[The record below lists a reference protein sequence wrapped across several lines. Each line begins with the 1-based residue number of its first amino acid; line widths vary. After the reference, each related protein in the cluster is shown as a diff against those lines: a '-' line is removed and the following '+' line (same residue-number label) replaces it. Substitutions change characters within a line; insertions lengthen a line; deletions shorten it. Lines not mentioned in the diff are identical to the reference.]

1 MRETSVYPAHFQ
13 PGALFELG
21 RHVADRPRAPR
32 AVTLSRP
39 LRWFCAVLAALAIVA
54 SIAAA
59 LFEWNLMRG
68 PIEREVSRATGRS
81 FAIKGDLHVQLSLRP
96 RIVAND
102 VAIGNAA
109 WSGEPVMARATAVAF
124 RIDLMDLLVGKLSIP
139 EITLSQPHLLLEVNR
154 SGDANWQFA
163 TAGRARPVALPS
175 IDLLSIDEGTAIY
188 RDARDRTDI
197 AFEIK
202 TVAGDGA
209 ARFGLAL
216 QGKGRFKGQPA
227 MLHARGG
234 TLLHLRNSAEPY
246 PIQVSGEVGATRFA
260 IDGVLLEPLHL
271 KGEQL
276 NFSIEGRDLAAL
288 FPIIGVPLPPTP
300 AYRFAGFLDHTG
312 NVWRFHRFKGTMGQS
327 DLAGDF
333 SVDRGVH
340 PQKLVAELVSKRL
353 VFKDLAGL
361 VGAEGGAHPGDTPA
375 GKVLPAEP
383 FNFEKLF
390 AADVDARFRGEN
402 IVTAKLP
409 LDKMSAHL
417 VVSGGVVKLMP
428 LDFGVAGGSFVSV
441 IEMDARQA
449 PMATSA
455 QVTVRGLH
463 LARMFPTSKLGAGD
477 TGTIGGRAR
486 LRGSGNSVA
495 QMLGSAT
502 GNAALVMENGSVGEL
517 ALRLSNLDIAN
528 SLLVM
533 LGGDKQVPVRCL
545 VGIFKASDGKF
556 QASTLV
562 LDTAK
567 VNMTGTGNVD
577 FGDESLHL
585 RLVSQSKGF
594 SLASLRGPIAVTG
607 TFMKPVLKPEMG
619 AAAVRG
625 GLALALGVATA
636 GVGALIPLVDLG
648 KRGDSNCPALVD
660 QARVEAGVQP
670 GDMHAT
676 GSGR

>member
-1 MRETSVYPAHFQ
+1 M
-13 PGALFELG
+13 
-21 RHVADRPRAPR
+21 
-32 AVTLSRP
+32 TLSRP
-39 LRWFCAVLAALAIVA
+39 LRWVLAVLATLAIVA
-54 SIAAA
+54 ALVVA
-59 LFEWNLMRG
+59 LFDWNRMRG

-109 WSGEPVMARATAVAF
+109 WSGEPVMARAQVVAF
-124 RIDLMDLLVGKLSIP
+124 RIDLIDLLLGKLPIP

-154 SGDANWQFA
+154 SGNANWQFA
-163 TAGRARPVALPS
+163 GAGRDRPMALPS
-175 IDLLSIDEGTAIY
+175 VDLLTIDEGTAIY
-188 RDARDRTDI
+188 RDARDGTDM
-197 AFEIK
+197 AFDVR
-202 TVAGDGA
+202 TVAADGA
-209 ARFGLAL
+209 APFGLEL
-216 QGKGRFKGQPA
+216 QGKGRFKGQPSL
-227 MLHARGG
+227 LHARGG
-234 TLLHLRNSAEPY
+234 ALLHLRNSAQPY
-246 PIQVSGEVGATRFA
+246 PIRASGEVGTTRFA
-260 IDGVLLEPLHL
+260 IDGLLLDPLHL

-300 AYRFAGFLDHTG
+300 PYRFAGVLDHTG
-312 NVWRFHRFKGTMGQS
+312 NLWRFHRFNGTMGQS

-340 PQKLVAELVSKRL
+340 PQKLVATLVSKRL

-361 VGAEGGAHPGDTPA
+361 VGADRGTHPSATPA

-383 FNFEKLF
+383 FNFAKLA

-402 IVTAKLP
+402 IVTANLP
-409 LDKMSAHL
+409 LDNMSAHL
-417 VVSGGVVKLMP
+417 VVSGGVVKLEP
-428 LDFGVAGGSFVSV
+428 LDFGVAGGSLVSV
-441 IEMDARQA
+441 IEMDARQ
-449 PMATSA
+449 PRMATSA
-455 QVTVRGLH
+455 RVTVKGLH

-486 LRGSGNSVA
+486 LHGSGNSIA
-495 QMLGSAT
+495 QMLGSAA
-502 GNAALVMENGSVGEL
+502 GDAALVMENGSVGEL

-567 VNMTGTGNVD
+567 VNMTGTGDID
-577 FGDESLHL
+577 FADESLHL

-607 TFMKPVLKPEMG
+607 SFMKPVLKPELG
-619 AAAVRG
+619 AAVVRG
-625 GLALALGVATA
+625 GLALALGAATA

-648 KRGDSNCPALVD
+648 KRGDSNCPALVER
-660 QARVEAGVQP
+660 ARTEAGVQP
-670 GDMHAT
+670 ADLQ
-676 GSGR
+676 SLGRR